1 MHLVAVV
8 QEERRE
14 HWATPRCLRKVKK
27 EQAGSAAQD
36 SWQLAADWSSVV
48 ARVAEAR
55 GRQKVSGNQH
65 AELSTVYRLNA

>member
-8 QEERRE
+8 QEERWE

-36 SWQLAADWSSVV
+36 SWQPAADSSPVV
-48 ARVAEAR
+48 SRVAEAV
-55 GRQKVSGNQH
+55 GRQ
-65 AELSTVYRLNA
+65 